1 MTDVDAAGAREL
13 GILIKATQAALNQ
26 RMDEALRPLG
36 LTVAQYACLS
46 NLHAEPGISSS
57 ELARRTFV
65 SRQSMNV
72 LLQALEKQGMVE
84 RAPEP
89 GPRRERAALLT
100 SRAQTSLA
108 QAETA
113 VAGVLARMLTGLDP
127 TERDA
132 LRAGLTACRDA
143 LLDA

>member
-1 MTDVDAAGAREL
+1 MPAMALGTTTIENIVAHDAA
-13 GILIKATQAALNQ
+13 
-26 RMDEALRPLG
+26 
-36 LTVAQYACLS
+36 
-46 NLHAEPGISSS
+46 
-57 ELARRTFV
+57 
-65 SRQSMNV
+65 
-72 LLQALEKQGMVE
+72 ALEKQGMVE

-113 VAGVLARMLTGLDP
+113 VADVLARMLTGLDP

-143 LLDA
+143 LLDV